1 MRKFYIHEITT
12 NLVKENDIIVT
23 ETLKVKDM
31 IEDKKYHLAKHI
43 SNASFG
49 EIIRQL
55 TYKTKWHNKKLYQI
69 DTYYASSQICSHCG
83 LKNSEVKEL
92 NV

>member
-31 IEDKKYHLAKHI
+31 IEDKK
-43 SNASFG
+43 
-49 EIIRQL
+49 
-55 TYKTKWHNKKLYQI
+55 
-69 DTYYASSQICSHCG
+69 
-83 LKNSEVKEL
+83 VP
-92 NV
+92 